1 MTYKRIMIAVDGSQ
15 TSELAFKEA
24 IQFAKFLNAQ
34 VCVIHA
40 LDELPAYNI
49 GFGIDFGQYLQLARE
64 RSQEI
69 LTRMQ
74 QLAQNDTLMV
84 ETKIIESTDTPKR
97 ISERIIEAAQ
107 SWQADLLVLGTHG
120 RQGFSR
126 VLVGSVAEEVIRLT
140 PVPIL
145 LVRGKET

>member
-1 MTYKRIMIAVDGSQ
+1 
-15 TSELAFKEA
+15 
-24 IQFAKFLNAQ
+24 
-34 VCVIHA
+34 
-40 LDELPAYNI
+40 
-49 GFGIDFGQYLQLARE
+49 
-64 RSQEI
+64 
-69 LTRMQ
+69 MQ

-107 SWQADLLVLGTHG
+107 NWQADLLVLGTHG